1 MRVLSFAMAISLIGG
16 VMLSGCAKKA
26 VTSKT
31 LEEELKVPPKEQVV
45 PEAKPVEER
54 VARPEEVGPPIK
66 PAEIPPVEVTP
77 KVVKPLEEVAVP
89 EAPMVMLPKEVAPQ
103 VEAKKE
109 VAPVPAVKRIG
120 DIFFDYD
127 RFYIR
132 DDARPTLEDNAEYL
146 KGNKDASILIEGHCD
161 ERGTSEYNIAL
172 GERRAQATKRYLV
185 DLGIDP
191 SRISTI
197 SYGKERPFCT
207 AHNEGCWQ
215 ENRRSHFV
223 GK

>member
-1 MRVLSFAMAISLIGG
+1 MRVLSFLMTISLIGG
-16 VMLSGCAKKA
+16 MMLAGCAKKA
-26 VTSKT
+26 VTSKV
-31 LEEELKVPPKEQVV
+31 LEEELKAIPKEEEGVV
-45 PEAKPVEER
+45 K
-54 VARPEEVGPPIK
+54 PEEVQ
-66 PAEIPPVEVTP
+66 PV
-77 KVVKPLEEVAVP
+77 
-89 EAPMVMLPKEVAPQ
+89 KEVVPQ

-109 VAPVPAVKRIG
+109 VIPPLAVKG
-120 DIFFDYD
+120 LQDIFFDYD

-132 DDARPTLEDNAEYL
+132 DDTRPILETNAEYL
-146 KGNKDASILIEGHCD
+146 KANKDVGILIEGHCD

-207 AHNEGCWQ
+207 VHNEGCWQ
-215 ENRRSHFV
+215 ENRRAHFV
-223 GK
+223 VR